1 MFRIYSRSCRSN
13 LLKCPVIL
21 QHSRL
26 RQIHCSSSLSLPK
39 TSKSSDIL
47 TSTDEDPP
55 AKRTRRKT
63 VTSKTVEETDASL
76 VKAKKS
82 EGRKSVTSEGVE
94 GEDESAVKPVKRRRK
109 KLANDESVEGE
120 DAPAMEPVKRRR
132 KKLVNDASVEGQDE
146 TAAKPVKRRSKKLI
160 NDESVEGEDAPAME
174 PVKRR
179 RKKLVND
186 ASVEGQDETA
196 AKPVKRRS
204 KKLAEGSLEGKDG
217 TAVEIVKLK
226 QDRPEQAIDFEPE
239 FEEEAEEEP
248 EDDVEANRE
257 EFIKISPA
265 LRTYLSKAHLAGSAM
280 GDRTR
285 VNILNEALCDDIIDR
300 FGSSLLK
307 HTGCDIID
315 INPGL
320 GIWSSKIHDL
330 LKPRTHLLMEPD
342 AKKYLPYL
350 QPLLDAEGST
360 YRHIPKSG
368 TVWEHLR
375 HVTTPEFLP
384 HQVKLSPDDPK
395 INEPNSTLLVIANLA
410 HHPRKKYRGFESMSQ
425 LVMYQLLAA
434 ARSHALFHEYGLIRM
449 LIWIPDVEKTSWL
462 TRHIA
467 QMRKNA
473 VEAQITTKYIREIAS
488 STVDNHRF
496 VRDSEFALN
505 KSIDVVRNMDKM
517 GITTPKHRQ
526 GPMEVAARQSLATG
540 GHRVKSEDFERF
552 RRGWIDEYEDLQRR
566 WDEGTL
572 NQYEEKAVEENPV
585 ENVKNSKPGKEKRNY
600 TEEYARYIFLKS
612 KKRVINIHGLLTE
625 QLINDHNNINELHS
639 KIMKEDSSLGDIEKS
654 KHEIKAMIKTYE
666 DKIANLPLAAF
677 KIYTVRLDGARIRME
692 FEKREVEP
700 LKVYAKEFRPHTELC
715 LLDIEPQA
723 LWPILRQDYPQNYD
737 VFEYIIG
744 SIFAHPADTVYESL
758 ENLWPGAL
766 EFIADKCPS
775 LTDPSKG
782 GSFDLK
788 HLSARCL
795 TTEMLKEIMEAWM
808 KWPFRPSRFELMTKS
823 GSMVHDPDNLED
835 DLLEGP

>member
-26 RQIHCSSSLSLPK
+26 RQIHCSSTFNLPK
-39 TSKSSDIL
+39 ISKSSDVL
-47 TSTDEDPP
+47 TSTDQDPP

-63 VTSKTVEETDASL
+63 VTSKTVEETDASP
-76 VKAKKS
+76 VKAKKAG
-82 EGRKSVTSEGVE
+82 GRKSVTSEGVE
-94 GEDESAVKPVKRRRK
+94 GEDESTIKPVTRRRK
-109 KLANDESVEGE
+109 KLASDESIEGE
-120 DAPAMEPVKRRR
+120 DAP
-132 KKLVNDASVEGQDE
+132 
-146 TAAKPVKRRSKKLI
+146 AAKPVKRRSKKSST
-160 NDESVEGEDAPAME
+160 EEPVEGKE
-174 PVKRR
+174 
-179 RKKLVND
+179 
-186 ASVEGQDETA
+186 ETA

-204 KKLAEGSLEGKDG
+204 KKLAERSLEGKDG
-217 TAVEIVKLK
+217 TAVETENLK
-226 QDRPEQAIDFEPE
+226 RGRSEQAKDLEPE
-239 FEEEAEEEP
+239 FEAEEEP
-248 EDDVEANRE
+248 EDDVETNVD
-257 EFIKISPA
+257 EFIKIPTA
-265 LRTYLSKAHLAGSAM
+265 LRAYLSKAHMAGSAM

-360 YRHIPKSG
+360 YQHIPKSG

-395 INEPNSTLLVIANLA
+395 INEPNNTLLVIANLA
-410 HHPRKKYRGFESMSQ
+410 HYPRKKYRGFESMSQ

-449 LIWIPDVEKTSWL
+449 LIWIPDVEKTTWL
-462 TRHIA
+462 VRHIA

-473 VEAQITTKYIREIAS
+473 VEAQITTNYIREIAS

-496 VRDSEFALN
+496 VRDSEAALN
-505 KSIDVVRNMDKM
+505 NSIDVVRNMDRM
-517 GITTPKHRQ
+517 GITTPVHRQ
-526 GPMEVAARQSLATG
+526 GPMEIAARQSLATG
-540 GHRVKSEDFERF
+540 GHQVKNEDFERF
-552 RRGWIDEYEDLQRR
+552 RRGWIEEFEDLQRR
-566 WDEGTL
+566 LDEGTL
-572 NQYEEKAVEENPV
+572 VKYEEEPV
-585 ENVKNSKPGKEKRNY
+585 EKVKKSTPGKEKKNY
-600 TEEYARYIFLKS
+600 TKEYARYVFLRS
-612 KKRVINIHGLLTE
+612 KKRVINVHGLLTE
-625 QLINDHNNINELHS
+625 ELINDHNNINQLHS
-639 KIMKEDSSLGDIEKS
+639 KVMKEDSTLEDIEKS
-654 KHEIKAMIKTYE
+654 KDELKAMIKAYE

-677 KIYTVRLDGARIRME
+677 KIYAVRLDGARICTE
-692 FEKREVEP
+692 FEKREMEP
-700 LKVYAKEFRPHTELC
+700 LKVYAKEFRPQSELC
-715 LLDIEPQA
+715 LLDIQPQA
-723 LWPILRQDYPQNYD
+723 LWPILRQNYPQNFD

-744 SIFAHPADTVYESL
+744 TVYAHPADTVYESL

-766 EFIADKCPS
+766 DYIADKCPS
-775 LTDPSKG
+775 LTDPEKG

-788 HLSARCL
+788 HLSVRCL
-795 TTEMLKEIMEAWM
+795 TAEMLKEIIEAWM

-823 GSMVHDPDNLED
+823 GSMVHDADHVED
-835 DLLEGP
+835 DVLEGP

>member
-21 QHSRL
+21 QHSHL
-26 RQIHCSSSLSLPK
+26 RQIHCSSSFNLPK

-47 TSTDEDPP
+47 TSTDDDPP

-63 VTSKTVEETDASL
+63 VSSKTVEETDASL
-76 VKAKKS
+76 MKAKKAV
-82 EGRKSVTSEGVE
+82 GRKSVTSEGVE
-94 GEDESAVKPVKRRRK
+94 GEDESGVKPVKRRRK
-109 KLANDESVEGE
+109 KLASDESVEGE
-120 DAPAMEPVKRRR
+120 DVSAVEPVKRRR
-132 KKLVNDASVEGQDE
+132 KKSSTEEPVEGQDG
-146 TAAKPVKRRSKKLI
+146 TAVEPVKRRSKKLTS
-160 NDESVEGEDAPAME
+160 DE
-174 PVKRR
+174 
-179 RKKLVND
+179 N
-186 ASVEGQDETA
+186 
-196 AKPVKRRS
+196 
-204 KKLAEGSLEGKDG
+204 LEGKDG
-217 TAVEIVKLK
+217 TAVQTVKPK
-226 QDRPEQAIDFEPE
+226 RGRSEQAKDLEPE
-239 FEEEAEEEP
+239 LEPEEEP
-248 EDDVEANRE
+248 GDEVEANGN
-257 EFIKISPA
+257 EFIKIPIA
-265 LRTYLSKAHLAGSAM
+265 LRRYLSKAHVAGSAM

-320 GIWSSKIHDL
+320 GIWSSKIHDF

-360 YRHIPKSG
+360 YQHIPKSG

-395 INEPNSTLLVIANLA
+395 INEPNNTLLVIANLA
-410 HHPRKKYRGFESMSQ
+410 HYPRKKYRGFESMSQ

-462 TRHIA
+462 VRHIA

-496 VRDSEFALN
+496 VRDSEVALN
-505 KSIDVVRNMDKM
+505 NSIDVVRNMDKM
-517 GITTPKHRQ
+517 GITTPEHRQ

-540 GHRVKSEDFERF
+540 GHQVKSGDFERF
-552 RRGWIDEYEDLQRR
+552 RRGWIAEYEDLQRR
-566 WDEGTL
+566 LDEGTL
-572 NQYEEKAVEENPV
+572 IQFEEEPV
-585 ENVKNSKPGKEKRNY
+585 DKVKKVKPGKEKRNY
-600 TEEYARYIFLKS
+600 TEEYARYVFLKS
-612 KKRVINIHGLLTE
+612 KKRVINSHGRLTE
-625 QLINDHNNINELHS
+625 DLINDYNNMNQLHS
-639 KIMKEDSSLGDIEKS
+639 KLMKEDSSLEDMEKS
-654 KHEIKAMIKTYE
+654 RDELKAMIEAYE
-666 DKIANLPLAAF
+666 DKITNLPLAAH
-677 KIYTVRLDGARIRME
+677 KIYAVRLDGARIRTE

-700 LKVYAKEFRPHTELC
+700 LKVYVKEFKPESELC

-723 LWPILRQDYPQNYD
+723 LWPILRQNYPQNFD

-744 SIFAHPADTVYESL
+744 TIYAHPIDTVHESL

-766 EFIADKCPS
+766 DYIADKCPS

-788 HLSARCL
+788 HLSVRCL

-823 GSMVHDPDNLED
+823 GSMVHDADSLED
-835 DLLEGP
+835 DVLEGP